1 MSEEPEVQETEEA
14 PEPAKGKKSP
24 KLIVI
29 ILLAIVLGGGGFFGM
44 KIMGAKKAKPSAPKV
59 GAVVQLEE
67 FLVNL
72 SDQKTFLKCQIAL
85 GFQEGFEFH
94 GGAGGHAEGDT
105 PPELIRLRDAI
116 ISVLTSKKPK
126 DVATP
131 AGKDKLKAELIAA
144 INKVLGEHSEEEH
157 ASQAESDSPEPKET
171 GKHADKTTDSPDQ
184 KSGEKAE
191 PKGPVLEVYF
201 TSFVTQEY

>member
-1 MSEEPEVQETEEA
+1 MSEQPEVQETEEV

-24 KLIVI
+24 KLLVI

-44 KIMGAKKAKPSAPKV
+44 RIMGAKKAQPKAPKV
-59 GAVVQLEE
+59 GAVVQLDE

-72 SDQKTFLKCQIAL
+72 ADQKTFLKCQLAL
-85 GFQEGFEFH
+85 GFQEGYEFH
-94 GGAGGHAEGDT
+94 GAGAHAEGET
-105 PPELIRLRDAI
+105 PPEMIRLRDAI

-131 AGKDKLKAELIAA
+131 AGKDRLKAELIEA
-144 INKVLGEHSEEEH
+144 INRVLGAHDHEED
-157 ASQAESDSPEPKET
+157 ASDAKSGSAQPKET

-191 PKGPVLEVYF
+191 PTGPVLEVYF